1 MPSRQED
8 WLRQA
13 IRDLEQARTSAGAT
27 YYEWAC
33 FAAQQAAEKAVKAV
47 FQEHHLGARGSVIHQ
62 ILNRWPAEESPPS
75 AELIDA
81 ARRLDRHYI
90 LTRYPNGFES
100 GAPGDFYTEM
110 DAQQAILDADAVLAF
125 CTSALS

>member
-1 MPSRQED
+1 MSSREAD
-8 WLRQA
+8 WMRQA
-13 IRDLEQARTSAGAT
+13 RRDLDQARMSAGAGFH
-27 YYEWAC
+27 EWAC

-47 FQEHHLGARGSVIHQ
+47 FQEHHLEAWGHVVHQ
-62 ILNRWPAEESPPS
+62 LLDRWPIEPRPP

-90 LTRYPNGFES
+90 PTRYPNGFES
-100 GAPGDFYTEM
+100 GAPGDFYTEA
-110 DAQQAILDADAVLAF
+110 DARQALVDAEAVLAF